1 VKNNRFGQ
9 IAAAVLVAAIGF
21 TAVQPL
27 SGAFAV
33 SRTNIVSY
41 AKQYACNLDES
52 CRNTGSYQ
60 SLGATD
66 CANFVS
72 QALRAG
78 GYGLIQTG
86 SSTQQWFYLWVRP
99 GVPTSSATWTSVG
112 QLMGHLLVSGRVSLT
127 TNPAMDATYSGATG
141 GDVYFYDWGG
151 TEGWSHAAVS
161 TNSGTF
167 SSFFDSAS
175 GRSYSSIT
183 KGVGDRIAQHSNDR
197 VDSPWNFGYWIQTN
211 LATRSKMKTVVYHLN

>member
-1 VKNNRFGQ
+1 MKTISIGRMV
-9 IAAAVLVAAIGF
+9 ASVLVAAIGF

-27 SGAFAV
+27 AGAFAV

-41 AKQYACNLDES
+41 AKQYACNLNES
-52 CRNTGSYQ
+52 CRNTANYQ

-86 SSTQQWFYLWVRP
+86 SSTQKWYYLWVTP

-112 QLMGHLLVSGRVSLT
+112 QLMGHLLVSGRVT
-127 TNPAMDATYSGATG
+127 TTLSPSMSAQYSGASG

-151 TEGWSHAAVS
+151 TEGWSHAAIS

-167 SSFFDSAS
+167 SSFFDSGS
-175 GRSYSSIT
+175 GRSYSSVTQGI
-183 KGVGDRIAQHSNDR
+183 GDRVAQHSTDR